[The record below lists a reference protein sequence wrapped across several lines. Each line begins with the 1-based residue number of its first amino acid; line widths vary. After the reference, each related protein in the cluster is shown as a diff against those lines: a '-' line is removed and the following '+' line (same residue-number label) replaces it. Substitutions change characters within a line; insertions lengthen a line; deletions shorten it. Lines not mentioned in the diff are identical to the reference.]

1 MANPPARGVWVLT
14 PVLHTAASKNAPSA
28 SAWGTHPTTKPHLK
42 HLAANEKPLRSFT
55 YRDCKT
61 QPCGICKTATQF
73 YIPLRRKMPTSASA
87 WGIFLLAVAVGF
99 EPTVGCPTQHFECCT
114 FGRSDTLPNTEL
126 TDLQKF
132 SGFVRQN

>member
-87 WGIFLLAVAVGF
+87 WGIFLLAVAVVCGF
-99 EPTVGCPTQHFECCT
+99 RRCVRFSWGWGFKIFQDLCPLVIRKNSFDVPGHLSEN
-114 FGRSDTLPNTEL
+114 L
-126 TDLQKF
+126 
-132 SGFVRQN
+132 